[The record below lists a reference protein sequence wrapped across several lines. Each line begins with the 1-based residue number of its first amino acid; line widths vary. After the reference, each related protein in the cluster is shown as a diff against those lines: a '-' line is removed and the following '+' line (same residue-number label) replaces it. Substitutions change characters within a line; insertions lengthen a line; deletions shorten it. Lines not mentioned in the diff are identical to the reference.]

1 MCFLIVR
8 PTAPVNVMVTA
19 LSATSVHLSWEQ
31 PIDDGGTPITNYIIT
46 YHSNADDHMSINTDD
61 IQLMRQLDNLAP
73 FTAYQLQVN
82 AENIVGIGPA
92 SMTVDVM
99 TLVAGIC
106 SCVCACIVCMCMG
119 VCLCV
124 CV

>member
-1 MCFLIVR
+1 MCFPTVH

-46 YHSNADDHMSINTDD
+46 YHSNANDHMTINTNN
-61 IQLMRQLDNLAP
+61 IQLMRQLDDLAP

-106 SCVCACIVCMCMG
+106 SGVCTDCVHVHRCVF

-124 CV
+124 